1 MNVGQKRDINSRN
14 IIKGMMISTTSRNE
28 LMEKNDNI
36 KEENENISYENIE
49 NNKNIVIQKRK
60 KFPNHL
66 REEIN
71 SSSSKRSS
79 EDKLL
84 IKRRNYFK
92 DSISNIKNEKSN
104 INLDYNDAVKNEIQ
118 IYSYYK
124 DNLNKNAIPVNYNET
139 ENYIE
144 ENKNKDKIRFNDSEI
159 EEEEKYEKK
168 GITIDDIFNLII
180 GYNFNKII
188 EPDYIKIFFLSPV
201 PEDKTLSMN
210 INKIKNK
217 ESNSS
222 GLNFHYNL
230 EILRNN
236 QIYFFAQIKKS
247 FPSSNIKLY
256 VKLFNDQYIKV
267 GKIISNILKNN
278 FIVYKGDN
286 KSNYKKI
293 LNITYEINFFGNKI
307 RKMSVEKFENNKI
320 KFILCNDLPEWD
332 YFYKTYKMNFNGRVK
347 QKSKKNF
354 ILKYKNANN
363 EENKNEKLLQC
374 GKINDDCFALDFIS
388 PLSPFEAFSISITS
402 VINKI
407 SCE

>member
-1 MNVGQKRDINSRN
+1 
-14 IIKGMMISTTSRNE
+14 
-28 LMEKNDNI
+28 
-36 KEENENISYENIE
+36 
-49 NNKNIVIQKRK
+49 
-60 KFPNHL
+60 
-66 REEIN
+66 
-71 SSSSKRSS
+71 
-79 EDKLL
+79 
-84 IKRRNYFK
+84 
-92 DSISNIKNEKSN
+92 
-104 INLDYNDAVKNEIQ
+104 
-118 IYSYYK
+118 
-124 DNLNKNAIPVNYNET
+124 
-139 ENYIE
+139 
-144 ENKNKDKIRFNDSEI
+144 
-159 EEEEKYEKK
+159 
-168 GITIDDIFNLII
+168 
-180 GYNFNKII
+180 
-188 EPDYIKIFFLSPV
+188 
-201 PEDKTLSMN
+201 MN

-332 YFYKTYKMNFNGRVK
+332 YFYKTYKMHFNGRVK

-374 GKINDDCFALDFIS
+374 GKIDDNCFALDFIS
-388 PLSPFEAFSISITS
+388 PLSPFEAFAISITS
-402 VINKI
+402 VISKL